1 MKRELLLEGEPN
13 IDTLLREYE
22 EITFYKDDRPARRK
36 ISELSK
42 EGIIFIP
49 IATRTYRRIELC
61 TEEEIEAYYFTQ
73 LKSMNTQYFQRL
85 KPLTD
90 YIKKERLNELH
101 QGTLFEGRYY
111 E

>member
-1 MKRELLLEGEPN
+1 MRE
-13 IDTLLREYE
+13 TLTINSDSSSKIFLKSCDEV
-22 EITFYKDDRPARRK
+22 TFDKDDRHARK
-36 ISELSK
+36 LISELSQ
-42 EGIIFIP
+42 EGIILIP
-49 IATRTYRRIELC
+49 VATRTYRRIELC

-101 QGTLFEGRYY
+101 QGTLFEGRLY

>member
-1 MKRELLLEGEPN
+1 MKRELLLESEPN
-13 IDTLLREYE
+13 IDTLLMVCE

-49 IATRTYRRIELC
+49 VTTRTYRRIELC
-61 TEEEIEAYYFTQ
+61 TEEEIENYYYMQ

-85 KPLTD
+85 KPLEEH
-90 YIKKERLNELH
+90 IKKERLNELH
-101 QGTLFEGRYY
+101 QGTLFEGRLY